1 MFVKKKPSKKKQVPR
16 GFKPS
21 KQKGKPPK
29 KSKTPGAPFPG
40 TRLPPETLRPKPSL
54 HECLGASFSDDL
66 RFFLIEL
73 KSPKDKSPAFSFELW
88 SAPRTI
94 SWQKKTQLN
103 EPKTQGNTQQPIGFQ
118 YLDNRRL
125 TLSEVTFD
133 GKTRGQLPTEVL
145 KNISY
150 MQEPGPRSKLKVF
163 KLIVKLSS
171 TGLEANSY
179 GNFVI
184 LPGTIREV
192 FRDERT
198 GKSLRI
204 VVDFEL
210 IEVADYQLDFG
221 QDLSIPKSIIPTLPP
236 ELSAQESGSG
246 APGDGA
252 SSGPIGKTLPAGT
265 RVAFSGSTG
274 VGSGPHLHLIYHP
287 FGGSRVAYNQVDIDK
302 YHTNARFGGSNRSY
316 PNFVLEAF
324 TGTLNGKDLLLKQI
338 PISSRV
344 GPRDLNIPGSSK
356 WHKGMDFAT
365 PMGTELKLAYPMEY
379 LGRLDFRT
387 SSGNFTGYGR
397 TATFL
402 CNEPGKAGV
411 YVLCHLNAVD
421 ANLQVNAAK
430 SAEAEK
436 TAKSVPAVA
445 PQKKQSSASNKPRT
459 PRRSLDISKITF
471 DADKGQVQQ
480 N

>member
-1 MFVKKKPSKKKQVPR
+1 
-16 GFKPS
+16 
-21 KQKGKPPK
+21 
-29 KSKTPGAPFPG
+29 
-40 TRLPPETLRPKPSL
+40 
-54 HECLGASFSDDL
+54 
-66 RFFLIEL
+66 
-73 KSPKDKSPAFSFELW
+73 
-88 SAPRTI
+88 
-94 SWQKKTQLN
+94 
-103 EPKTQGNTQQPIGFQ
+103 
-118 YLDNRRL
+118 
-125 TLSEVTFD
+125 LSEVTFD
-133 GKTRGQLPTEVL
+133 GKTKGQLPTEVL
-145 KNISY
+145 KSISY
-150 MQEPGPRSKLKVF
+150 MQEPGPRSRLKVF

-179 GNFVI
+179 GNFIV
-184 LPGTIREV
+184 LPGTTKEV

-221 QDLSIPKSIIPTLPP
+221 QDLSIPKSIVPTLPP
-236 ELSAQESGSG
+236 ELSAQESNSG
-246 APGDGA
+246 AGAPVDGA

-265 RVAFSGSTG
+265 RVAFSGNTG

-287 FGGSRVAYNQVDIDK
+287 FGGSRVSYNQVDINK

-324 TGTLNGKDLLLKQI
+324 TGTINGKDLLLKQI
-338 PISSRV
+338 PIGSRV
-344 GPRDLNIPGSSK
+344 GPRNLNIPGSSK
-356 WHKGMDFAT
+356 WHKGMDFST

-379 LGRLDFRT
+379 LGRLDFRS
-387 SSGNFTGYGR
+387 SSGKFTGYGR

-421 ANLQVNAAK
+421 ANLQINAAK

-436 TAKSVPAVA
+436 TAKGVPAVA
-445 PQKKQSSASNKPRT
+445 PNKQVSNKSPRE
-459 PRRSLDISKITF
+459 RRSLDITKITF
-471 DADKGQVQQ
+471 DADKGQVQ
-480 N
+480 